1 MPEKPKYLSENGLA
15 YLWQGLKGLLGNKV
29 DKETGKGLST
39 NDFSTTEKEKLNNIQ
54 AGANVNIIESIK
66 VNDVTQGIDNKTV
79 NISVPTQTSQLTN
92 NSNFAVDAA
101 YVHTDNNYTTTE
113 KDKLA
118 GIEASADVNIIE
130 SISVNG
136 TAQTVTNKGVNIAVP
151 TNNNQLANGAG
162 YQTSSD
168 VSSAIAAAIQ
178 DITSFEFS
186 IVNSLPATGVKGTI
200 YLVAHAHGDSDGYDE
215 FIWVNNTFEKLG
227 HVDIDL
233 SGYMQTTDTI
243 TNAEID
249 QILAT

>member
-54 AGANVNIIESIK
+54 AGANVNLIESIK
-66 VNDVTQGIDNKTV
+66 VNDVTQGIDNKAV

-200 YLVAHAHGDSDGYDE
+200 YLVAHSHGDGDGYDE